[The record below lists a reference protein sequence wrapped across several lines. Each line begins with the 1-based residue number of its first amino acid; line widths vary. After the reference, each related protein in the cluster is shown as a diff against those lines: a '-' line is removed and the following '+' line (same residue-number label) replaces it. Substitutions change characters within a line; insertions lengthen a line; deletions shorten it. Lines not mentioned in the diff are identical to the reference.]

1 MVIVSGMLVG
11 ILAGVGLERIGVVDP
26 LDEPTPGVVRI
37 DRVTVVD
44 CPEGTP
50 VAVLA
55 RGDEVLAVARSED
68 GEWIEIRSPV
78 RQDQRAWVPA
88 GVVGGEAGAVA
99 SALPVRECGEVET
112 TTTTSTTSTTS
123 TTTTSTTSTTTTTTT
138 STTVPTTTTRPD
150 SPTEIGILAVTGR
163 VGGVAPPST
172 TSSTSSSTSSTTSST
187 APPGTSTTL
196 PPGAFHYVHAL
207 PSQGGANCP
216 SIATLRTT
224 VTDGDGLARVRVI
237 WSTGAGGSTAIV
249 ELQRGA
255 GAEWATTMQFPAVAV
270 PDGEEHRVP
279 TFEFEITD
287 ANGVV
292 VRRAA
297 TLAHPFRI
305 YGAAALPC
313 DR

>member
-68 GEWIEIRSPV
+68 GEWMEIRSPV

-112 TTTTSTTSTTS
+112 TTTSSTTSTTS
-123 TTTTSTTSTTTTTTT
+123 TTTTSTTSTTTTSTT

-150 SPTEIGILAVTGR
+150 SPTDVGILAVTGR
-163 VGGVAPPST
+163 VGGLTPPSSS

-187 APPGTSTTL
+187 VPGTTTTL
-196 PPGAFHYVHAL
+196 PAGAFHYVHAL
-207 PSQGGANCP
+207 PAQGGANCP
-216 SIATLRTT
+216 SIATLRIP
-224 VTDGDGLARVRVI
+224 VTDDDGLARVRVI
-237 WSTGAGGSTAIV
+237 WSTGAGGATAIV
-249 ELQRGA
+249 ELQRGT
-255 GAEWATTMQFPAVAV
+255 GAEWGTTMQFPAVAV
-270 PDGEEHRVP
+270 PGSEEFRAP
-279 TFEFEITD
+279 TFELEITD
-287 ANGVV
+287 ATGVV

-305 YGAAALPC
+305 YGATALPC